1 MQKSAVMCTLNR
13 KNCSLESYN
22 VIVPSYRHLKK
33 HLQCFLKNAMGST
46 FYLHKGDFIYFHD
59 YSGIT
64 VTVPRKGIPVKG
76 YSMNSFLY
84 GGTRARISLES
95 VGSNL
100 IEVQDY
106 QGHPLSQH
114 VELVPCRSVGMGHG
128 VLWENWCDRTTDE
141 TTGSAINT
149 GTSKFMR

>member
-1 MQKSAVMCTLNR
+1 M
-13 KNCSLESYN
+13 
-22 VIVPSYRHLKK
+22 
-33 HLQCFLKNAMGST
+33 
-46 FYLHKGDFIYFHD
+46 
-59 YSGIT
+59 
-64 VTVPRKGIPVKG
+64 PRKGIPVKG

-106 QGHPLSQH
+106 QAHPLSQH